1 MGPDG
6 RRPTRM
12 IWVHE
17 ASPGGAARAGAS
29 NNAPAGRHRAERV
42 PGDGCSAQMGGKVI
56 AGRRNVR
63 PACRARS
70 PAPQGPR
77 PRAARRARGQAG
89 TMWRAGKAWGGIVSA
104 SGYRTGLGGIV
115 WRSGGYHGWLES
127 AICSHWRSSNV
138 VAARSSRH
146 IDLWSDTASIE
157 YPKICARCGT

>member
-1 MGPDG
+1 MNRVGPDG
-6 RRPTRM
+6 RGPTRM

-70 PAPQGPR
+70 PAPQDPR

-89 TMWRAGKAWGGIVSA
+89 TMWRAGEAWGGIVSA
-104 SGYRTGLGGIV
+104 GGYRTGLGGIV
-115 WRSGGYHGWLES
+115 AERGLPRVAGVGHYGELSISGVMHRTKL
-127 AICSHWRSSNV
+127 CT
-138 VAARSSRH
+138 VAAQRLAKYLLR
-146 IDLWSDTASIE
+146 
-157 YPKICARCGT
+157 RCLDGL

>member
-6 RRPTRM
+6 RGPTRM

-77 PRAARRARGQAG
+77 PRAARRAGGRAG
-89 TMWRAGKAWGGIVSA
+89 TMWRAGEAWGGIVSA
-104 SGYRTGLGGIV
+104 GGYRTGLGGIV
-115 WRSGGYHGWLES
+115 AERGLQRVAGVGQKQPLNVEVRRHGSGEKYS
-127 AICSHWRSSNV
+127 RNSHLV
-138 VAARSSRH
+138 M
-146 IDLWSDTASIE
+146 TA
-157 YPKICARCGT
+157 